1 MPELQFSDEATLS
14 GTRITAD
21 GYLVADVRCA
31 RTGIQQYR
39 ASDVGLPGD
48 GMVNVYRPEAVV
60 FDKASLATFAGKPV
74 TINHPAEPV
83 TAENWRALAVGDIG
97 TEIARDG
104 EYVRVPM
111 KLMDA
116 AAIKLVEAG
125 TRQISMGYT
134 TGLSIEDGV
143 APDGTPYQAVQTGPI
158 RINHLAI
165 VAAARGGSNLRI
177 GDGADHWGASP
188 LTKKDADMPEGIKT
202 RVVLIDGLSVET
214 TDAGAQ
220 ALEKLMNDAK
230 ATKTAHD
237 AAIAAKDTALA
248 KKDAELAAK
257 DAQIDSLKAKVLD
270 GAALDALVAD
280 RSALIA
286 KAKSI
291 APAVVTDGKSAE
303 DIRKAA
309 VVAVKGAAMADKSEA
324 YICAAFDL
332 LADAVTTDPAA
343 KALADMAGKKPQG
356 ADDLYSARSKSL
368 SDAWKTPGK
377 NKEVV

>member
-1 MPELQFSDEATLS
+1 MPEIQFSDSATLS

-48 GMVNVYRPEAVV
+48 GLVNVYRPEEVV

-74 TINHPAEPV
+74 TMGHPDEAV

-116 AAIKLVEAG
+116 AAIKIVGAG

-158 RINHLAI
+158 RINHMAI
-165 VAAARGGSNLRI
+165 VSAARGGQNLRI

-188 LTKKDADMPEGIKT
+188 FTQKDVTMADAIKT

-230 ATKTAHD
+230 ATKVAHD

-248 KKDAELAAK
+248 AKDKELAAK
-257 DAQIDSLKAKVLD
+257 DAQIDDLKAKIVD

-286 KAKSI
+286 KAKAI

-303 DIRKAA
+303 EIRKAA
-309 VVAVKGAAMADKSEA
+309 VVAAKGAEMADKSEA
-324 YICAAFDL
+324 YIAAAFDI
-332 LADAVTTDPAA
+332 LADAARVDPAA
-343 KALADMAGKKPQG
+343 KTLADMAGKTVTT
-356 ADDLYSARSKSL
+356 ADDAYAARSKSL

>member
-1 MPELQFSDEATLS
+1 MTEIAFSDAVDIS
-14 GTRITAD
+14 GTRTTAD

-39 ASDVGLPGD
+39 ASDIGLPGD
-48 GMVNVYRPEAVV
+48 GLVNVYRPEAVV

-74 TINHPAEPV
+74 TMGHPSEPV
-83 TAENWRALAVGDIG
+83 TADNWRALAVGDVG

-104 EYVRVPM
+104 EFVRVPL

-116 AAIKLVEAG
+116 AAIRAVQAG
-125 TRQISMGYT
+125 IRQISMGYT
-134 TGLSIEDGV
+134 TALSVEDGT

-165 VAAARGGSNLRI
+165 VPQARGGSSLRI
-177 GDGADHWGASP
+177 GDDADHWGASP
-188 LTKKDADMPEGIKT
+188 FNQKDAEMADAIKT
-202 RVVLIDGLSVET
+202 RVVLVDGLSVET

-230 ATKTAHD
+230 AVKATHD
-237 AAIAAKDTALA
+237 AAVA

-257 DAQIDSLKAKVLD
+257 DAEITKLKAQVLD
-270 GAALDALVAD
+270 VAALDALVAS

-286 KAKSI
+286 KAKTI

-309 VVAVKGAAMADKSEA
+309 VVAKRGPDMADKSDA
-324 YICAAFDL
+324 YIAAAFDI
-332 LADAVTTDPAA
+332 LADEAGADPLARV
-343 KALADMAGKKPQG
+343 LADMSGKP
-356 ADDLYSARSKSL
+356 ALTSDEIYAARDKSL
-368 SDAWKTPGK
+368 SEAWKTQP
-377 NKEVV
+377 KEKV